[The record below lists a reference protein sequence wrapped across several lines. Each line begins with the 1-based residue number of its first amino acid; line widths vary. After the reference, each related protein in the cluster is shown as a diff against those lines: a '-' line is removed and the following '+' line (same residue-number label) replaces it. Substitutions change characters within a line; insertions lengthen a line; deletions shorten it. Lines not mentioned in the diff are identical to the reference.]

1 VPRHAV
7 TPPHRVT
14 VALTS
19 ETGDSMAYTLGEA
32 ARAVG
37 RSKTTLGRAIKSGRI
52 SASRAEDG
60 SYLIDPAELH
70 RVFSVT
76 RDRHPTMERS
86 VTPNGPE
93 PAPSAETLAL
103 RQLLEERERLVGEQA
118 SAIRDLRT
126 RLDRADEERRTERL
140 QEAEERR
147 RLLALLTDRRP
158 WWRRWFR

>member
-1 VPRHAV
+1 
-7 TPPHRVT
+7 
-14 VALTS
+14 
-19 ETGDSMAYTLGEA
+19 MAYTLGEA

-76 RDRHPTMERS
+76 RDRYPSMERS
-86 VTPNGPE
+86 GTHNGPE
-93 PAPSAETLAL
+93 PAPSPETLVL

-118 SAIRDLRT
+118 ETIRDLRQ
-126 RLDRADEERRTERL
+126 RLDVAVTERREER
-140 QEAEERR
+140 QHEAEECR
-147 RLLALLTDRRP
+147 RLTVLLTDQRQRP